1 MIVHELHSYLNRSSM
16 NVSRIQLNWIYIR
29 IYSDKSFHHL
39 EQKQRWWKLF
49 SQWKH
54 VGIVQIDKDHN
65 ISNAHFLAKRITM
78 INSSEIGHEQHHSI
92 FSSKSLSRIAEM
104 FLPQGYPASV
114 HHKYLS
120 FSLWSF
126 VQNIIGSCLGALSTQ
141 ALLISM
147 GYHSQ
152 SVLGSAVTLQWIIKD
167 ALGHLGGILTAGWLG
182 KRFDLE
188 AKKLRFIS
196 IFSMYIASAI
206 EMSSLMFPGMFL
218 FFASLAN
225 VIKNVTWIVNSATRA
240 SLLLQFSITKQLG
253 DLTAKSAS
261 QNTAAGLIGT
271 GLGILI
277 SKVFDFSH
285 FSQFAITYAPL
296 SIIGIYSLYQ
306 SVHHMISNMLTQ
318 DRMNIILNHLL
329 YVFTS
334 QYSRETLLNTRIDD
348 LFSKSNIIVLPPDRV
363 CSEESFIPIIVSNSK
378 HSKQICLI
386 INASLN
392 PKDINLKKV
401 FSRAQWIRSNILCSW
416 DKKDEN
422 TTIYIWILEDATVDD
437 KLFAYFWFYIHK
449 YQLFRLDDSSN
460 SQNTEALFVILKHK
474 LIASGWDINSFHY
487 PLMDCEMLRYRTIS
501 I

>member
-1 MIVHELHSYLNRSSM
+1 M
-16 NVSRIQLNWIYIR
+16 NVSRGKLTLIYLR
-29 IYSDKSFHHL
+29 LYSNKPFHHL
-39 EQKQRWWKLF
+39 EQKQQWWKLG

-54 VGIVQIDKDHN
+54 VGIVKVDKDQNIANEHFVLKRTTLMKSSETSHEKHN
-65 ISNAHFLAKRITM
+65 ILSW
-78 INSSEIGHEQHHSI
+78 
-92 FSSKSLSRIAEM
+92 KSLNRIADM
-104 FLPQGYPASV
+104 FLPQGYPTSV

-120 FSLWSF
+120 FSLWAF
-126 VQNIIGSCLGALSTQ
+126 VQNVIGSCIGALSTQ

-182 KRFDLE
+182 KRFDIE

-206 EMSSLMFPGMFL
+206 EMSSLLFPGMFL

-225 VIKNVTWIVNSATRA
+225 IIKNVTWIVNSATRA
-240 SLLLQFSITKQLG
+240 SLLLQFSVTKQLG

-271 GLGILI
+271 GFGILI
-277 SKVFDFSH
+277 SKTFDFSH

-296 SIIGIYSLYQ
+296 SIIGVYSLYQ
-306 SVHHMISNMLTQ
+306 SIRYMISNMLTQ
-318 DRMNIILNHLL
+318 DRMDIILNHLFSL
-329 YVFTS
+329 FTS
-334 QYSRETLLNTRIDD
+334 QYSHETLLNTNIDH
-348 LFSKSNIIVLPPDRV
+348 LFSKSNIIILTPDQV
-363 CSEESFIPIIVSNSK
+363 CSKESFVPMTGLNSK
-378 HSKQICLI
+378 HKKQIHLS

-392 PKDINLKKV
+392 PKDINLQRI
-401 FSRAQWIRSNILCSW
+401 FSKAQYIRPNILCSC
-416 DKKDEN
+416 DKKGEN
-422 TTIYIWILEDATVDD
+422 IMIYIWILEDATIDD

-449 YQLFRLDDSSN
+449 YQLFILDDSKY
-460 SQNTEALFVILKHK
+460 SQNIEAFFDILKHK
-474 LIASGWDINSFHY
+474 LISSGWDINSFHY
-487 PLMDCEMLRYRTIS
+487 PLMDCGMLRHRAIN